1 MQCDTVCCFPNL
13 FLAYLGEREHGSEC
27 DKCVKCKAWNEN
39 SLIMP
44 VCFTHVFVEPTGYSI
59 NFCNMYWLYGGYAS
73 DQVIAVTNIA
83 LWDCFGD
90 EF

>member
-1 MQCDTVCCFPNL
+1 M
-13 FLAYLGEREHGSEC
+13 A
-27 DKCVKCKAWNEN
+27 
-39 SLIMP
+39 
-44 VCFTHVFVEPTGYSI
+44 VCFTHVFVEPTGCSI

-90 EF
+90 EFYLSLLHNLIRSPIVMTTQTQSHIQPENVQ

>member
-1 MQCDTVCCFPNL
+1 M
-13 FLAYLGEREHGSEC
+13 A
-27 DKCVKCKAWNEN
+27 
-39 SLIMP
+39 
-44 VCFTHVFVEPTGYSI
+44 VCFTHVFVEPTGCSI

-73 DQVIAVTNIA
+73 DQVIAVTSIA